1 VARREQTLPIEG
13 MHVKDLSRLNRD
25 PRRTILV
32 DNSPE
37 SYLLQA
43 SCPSTPPITARVT

>member
-1 VARREQTLPIEG
+1 

-25 PRRTILV
+25 LRRTILV

-43 SCPSTPPITARVT
+43 PDPRPLTALLPGPPAPLTRPFV